1 MLKQLELDDIAKDYV
16 KAEITTMWLTE
27 KIGNRETN
35 ILTVVELIPEE
46 QEHSDPIQTTLPDGT
61 ILEVARRNISQDR
74 TVYISRQ
81 NVTTL
86 EGLAFYR
93 SAKINNSQLT
103 IHGKTFILKTAAKLT
118 EEPANETTALIPS
131 NLSESSS
138 LGAVL
143 PKRRTSMRVC
153 TLVDVNQKTESL
165 FTAKEFENIGMFA
178 KEFLDIDLLKFSEFV
193 GSFLLCFPNPILRKI
208 EERLSKHE
216 DQIIVEMFERNG
228 KSIVGGWIELSDERP
243 SAKGF
248 TIFKQIDAPRLLVNI
263 PCSPHRLRTRVFS
276 AQGEIIEDN
285 AAHFIKSINTN
296 LALMGTKR
304 QVNIRDSKTDKI
316 ETYEID
322 VLSNAQPIFKESDQ
336 QTPEQL
342 LKKGDERRALD
353 ALEQNRI
360 FMYFPGNSEDSVIR
374 AKSVVRELLGNVK
387 ERCII
392 CDPYLS
398 GDDVIQY
405 ALFVRYSN
413 IPVRLIS
420 SVHFLREKI
429 NRDDAFSKLNAE
441 RMTEVLTSLSK
452 QDSTL
457 NINCRALLGKDKSPL
472 HDRFMVIDE
481 QVYLLGSSLN
491 EFGSRATTLFRAPD
505 PRPLVGA
512 AENWWRNEQMT
523 IDVGEWLE
531 RHNKRRG
538 DK

>member
-1 MLKQLELDDIAKDYV
+1 MLKQLKLDEIVKDYV
-16 KAEITTMWLTE
+16 KAEITSMWLAE
-27 KIGNRETN
+27 KIGDRETN
-35 ILTVVELIPEE
+35 IFTVVEFIPEE
-46 QEHSDPIQTTLPDGT
+46 QEHSDPVQTTLPNGA
-61 ILEVARRNISQDR
+61 IIEMARRNISQDR
-74 TVYISRQ
+74 TVYISRK
-81 NVTTL
+81 NVTIL
-86 EGLAFYR
+86 EGLDFYR
-93 SAKINNSQLT
+93 SAKINNSQLN
-103 IHGKTFILKTAAKLT
+103 IQGNTFILKTADKLT

-131 NLSESSS
+131 NLSESSTI
-138 LGAVL
+138 GAVL

-153 TLVDVNQKTESL
+153 TLVDVNQKTEGL
-165 FTAKEFENIGMFA
+165 FTAKEFQKIGMFA

-208 EERLSKHE
+208 EEHLSKHE
-216 DQIIVEMFERNG
+216 DQIIVEMFERKG

-243 SAKGF
+243 NAKGF
-248 TIFKQIDAPRLLVNI
+248 TIVKQIDSPRLLINI

-276 AQGEIIEDN
+276 ARGEIIEDN

-304 QVNIRDSKTDKI
+304 QVNIRDSKSNKI

-322 VLSNAQPIFKESDQ
+322 VLSNAHPIFKEKDK

-342 LKKGDERRALD
+342 LKNCDERRALD

-360 FMYFPGNSEDSVIR
+360 FMYFPGNKESVIR

-420 SVHFLREKI
+420 SIHFLREKI
-429 NRDDAFSKLNAE
+429 NRDDALSKLNAE
-441 RMTEVLTSLSK
+441 RMTKVITSLSE

-457 NINCRALLGKDKSPL
+457 NIKCRALLGKDKSPL
-472 HDRFMVIDE
+472 HDRFLVIDE

-523 IDVGEWLE
+523 IDIGEWLE
-531 RHNKRRG
+531 RHKKRRE